1 MDAAELLDMIA
12 RGEDGKNQFK
22 ANMTNAAALASEIV
36 AFSNTNGGRIF
47 IGVNDNGTV
56 SGLTLED
63 MGRLNQ
69 LISNAASQNVHP
81 PVNPK
86 TENISLP
93 EGLVLVVK
101 VETGISKPYMDNMG
115 AIWVKSGADKRRV
128 TSREEIQRMYQTARL
143 IHADELPAKGLSL
156 SDLDLAYFS
165 GFFEREFGETIE
177 EQENDLKI
185 LLENMNL
192 MNQNQLNLAGA
203 LLFAKN
209 PSYYLPAF
217 IVKAVHYPGNDI
229 DEQYYLD
236 SNDFK
241 GKLADVFQQSLGFI
255 LNALGRRQGGQD
267 VNSIG
272 EPEIKRIVFEELLA
286 NALIHR
292 DYFIS
297 APVRIFIFAD
307 RIEIISPGHLPNNL
321 TVENIKKGN
330 SNIRNPIL
338 ASFATKILPYRG
350 LGNGIRRA
358 LKAYPDIDFVDDRE
372 GSLFMVIIL
381 RKHAA
386 SQ

>member
-1 MDAAELLDMIA
+1 MDAAELLEIIT

-22 ANMTNAAALASEIV
+22 ANMTNAAALASEMV
-36 AFSNTNGGRIF
+36 AFANTDGGRIF

-56 SGLTLED
+56 TGLTLD
-63 MGRLNQ
+63 DIGRPNQ
-69 LISNAASQNVHP
+69 LLSNAASQNVHP
-81 PVNPK
+81 PINPT
-86 TENISLP
+86 TENVSLFD
-93 EGLVLVVK
+93 GIVMVVK
-101 VETGISKPYMDNMG
+101 VEAGISKPYMDNMG

-128 TSREEIQRMYQTARL
+128 TSREEIQRMYQTAQL

-156 SDLDLAYFS
+156 ADLDLVYFS
-165 GFFEREFGETIE
+165 RFFEREFGETIE
-177 EQENDLKI
+177 EQEIDLKI

-209 PSYYLPAF
+209 PSFYLPAF
-217 IVKAVHYPGNDI
+217 VIKAVHYSGNDI
-229 DEQYYLD
+229 EETYYLG

-241 GKLADVFQQSLGFI
+241 GKMADVFQQSLGFV
-255 LNALGRRQGGQD
+255 LNALGRIQGDQD

-272 EPEIKRIVFEELLA
+272 EPEIKRIVFEELLV
-286 NALIHR
+286 NALIYR

-297 APVRIFIFAD
+297 APIRIFIFAD

-358 LKAYPDIDFVDDRE
+358 LKVYPDIDFVDDRE
-372 GSLFMVIIL
+372 GNLFIVTIRRHPIS
-381 RKHAA
+381 R
-386 SQ
+386 

>member
-1 MDAAELLDMIA
+1 MDAAELLDIIA
-12 RGEDGKNQFK
+12 RGEDGKHQFK

-36 AFSNTNGGRIF
+36 ALSNTSGGRIF

-56 SGLTLED
+56 SGLTLDD

-81 PVNPK
+81 PINPT

-93 EGLVLVVK
+93 DGLVLVVK
-101 VETGISKPYMDNMG
+101 IEAGISKPYMDNMG

-128 TSREEIQRMYQTARL
+128 TSREEIQRMYQIAQL

-192 MNQNQLNLAGA
+192 MNQNQLNLAGS

-209 PSYYLPAF
+209 PSFYLPAF

-229 DEQYYLD
+229 GEEYYLD

-241 GKLADVFQQSLGFI
+241 GKLADVFQQSLGFV
-255 LNALGRRQGGQD
+255 LHALGRRQGAQD

-297 APVRIFIFAD
+297 APIRIFIFAD

-358 LKAYPDIDFVDDRE
+358 LKAYPDIDFVDDQE
-372 GSLFMVIIL
+372 GNLFTVIIR
-381 RKHAA
+381 RKHAMP
-386 SQ
+386 Q

>member
-1 MDAAELLDMIA
+1 MDAAELLAIMS

-22 ANMTNAAALASEIV
+22 ANMTNAVALAGEMV
-36 AFSNTNGGRIF
+36 AFSNADGGRIL
-47 IGVNDNGTV
+47 IGVNDNGTIT
-56 SGLTLED
+56 GLTRED

-81 PVNPK
+81 PINPI
-86 TENISLP
+86 TENIALP

-101 VETGISKPYMDNMG
+101 VEAGISKPYMDNIG

-128 TSREEIQRMYQTARL
+128 TSREEVQRMYQTAQL

-156 SDLDLAYFS
+156 VDLDLAYFS
-165 GFFEREFGETIE
+165 AFFEREFGETIE
-177 EQENDLKI
+177 SQENDLKK

-192 MNQNQLNLAGA
+192 MNQNQLNLTGA
-203 LLFAKN
+203 MLFAKN
-209 PSYYLPAF
+209 PSFHLPAF
-217 IVKAVHYPGNDI
+217 IVKAVHYPRNDI
-229 DEQYYLD
+229 DEEYYLD

-241 GKLADVFQQSLGFI
+241 GKMADMFQQSLRFI
-255 LNALGRRQGGQD
+255 LNGLTHNQNGKN

-272 EPEIKRIVFEELLA
+272 EPEIKRIVLEELLA
-286 NALIHR
+286 NAFIHR

-297 APVRIFIFAD
+297 APIRIFIFAD
-307 RIEIISPGHLPNNL
+307 RIEIISPGNLPNNL

-372 GSLFMVIIL
+372 GNLFTVVIR
-381 RKHAA
+381 RK
-386 SQ
+386 